1 MPTYLELNPWHKRQA
16 TLLYHYASL
25 DYLKALLPLIDE
37 WIAFTD
43 TALSD
48 RQPLDAVGMAHANW
62 GRVNT
67 TAHFST
73 HAFAAM
79 VEFRESVIR
88 QIAKRSFELYSGAG
102 EYQCERMLQEYAGYP
117 RNMLWTTP
125 EQQAEFEERAE
136 RAFKHAQKISSVLA
150 RPSTR
155 KDFSFWSDWQ
165 RDGRLFPKLPR
176 FRVRTDVM
184 GETGQVPPR
193 TGVYVPQED
202 PYAALQFAWTGGHGE
217 LGNTYTLN
225 EVGRAA
231 LADVGRNGLW
241 GDQDGLLGFINR
253 PQYRHLESVDDR
265 SRAKAKLAPSAV
277 SREGFESKPCKWY
290 FVELVNGEYEDHDGT
305 YAGSGEVAATQQRIP
320 AGEPASQSGYWFT
333 PARQGS
339 RRYFKQG
346 DTFPEI
352 EGSTYGATFW
362 QWSPDQ
368 SDPKL

>member
-16 TLLYHYASL
+16 ALLYHYASL
-25 DYLKALLPLIDE
+25 EYLKGLLPLIDE

-43 TALSD
+43 TALNE

-62 GRVNT
+62 DRVNT

-79 VEFRESVIR
+79 VEFRENVLWCVNAR
-88 QIAKRSFELYSGAG
+88 TFEKFGIAG
-102 EYQCERMLQEYAGYP
+102 ENQCARMLQEYAGYP
-117 RNMLWTTP
+117 DNMLWTTP
-125 EQQAEFEERAE
+125 EQQMGFEERAE
-136 RAFKHAQKISSVLA
+136 RAFNYAQKISFILA
-150 RPSTR
+150 RPTTR
-155 KDFSFWSDWQ
+155 KDFLFWRDWQ
-165 RDGRLFPKLPR
+165 CDGHVFPKLPK
-176 FRVRTDVM
+176 FRVRTDVE

-217 LGNTYTLN
+217 LGDTYTLN

-231 LADVGRNGLW
+231 LASVGRKGLW
-241 GDQDGLLGFINR
+241 GDQDGLQEFINR
-253 PQYRHLESVDDR
+253 PEYRNLESVDDR

-290 FVELVNGEYEDHDGT
+290 FVEMVNDEYEDHDGT
-305 YAGSGEVAATQQRIP
+305 YSGTGEVTSFQQRIP
-320 AGEPASQSGYWFT
+320 AGKPAPRAGYWHT
-333 PARQGS
+333 PAKQAS

-352 EGSTYGATFW
+352 GGSSYGATFW